1 MILTSPQSKKSIG
14 ALVVQLRIKAQN
26 ARTPPNVTGSRKMV
40 EDMRSKIADT
50 LGVEYAKN
58 SHSHPSSVNTAPN
71 GCSEQEGFELLD
83 RVRDQLDSM
92 NSGKLKTALGAID
105 AAAKV
110 YRLLNLN
117 TTISDRKIFD
127 I

>member
-1 MILTSPQSKKSIG
+1 
-14 ALVVQLRIKAQN
+14 
-26 ARTPPNVTGSRKMV
+26 
-40 EDMRSKIADT
+40 MRSKIADT
-50 LGVEYAKN
+50 LGAEYSN
-58 SHSHPSSVNTAPN
+58 SSHSHSSSVNPN
-71 GCSEQEGFELLD
+71 SNECSEQEGFELLD

-105 AAAKV
+105 AAARG

-117 TTISDRKIFD
+117 TTISNRKIFD